1 MGIAVLSGVMDSLS
15 PDSATRSE
23 HKWESHTPGTTT
35 PTNLSDAS
43 LPSRF
48 IACVKREESANRL
61 RSLFA
66 QIGPLG
72 QMVEVIAGGNLKA
85 VQEADVVLLWCVE
98 STRLSLYA

>member
-15 PDSATRSE
+15 PDSATRS
-23 HKWESHTPGTTT
+23 HPKWESHTPGTTT

-61 RSLFA
+61 RAIF
-66 QIGPLG
+66 G
-72 QMVEVIAGGNLKA
+72 QMGALGKMVEATSGQNLKA
-85 VQEADVVLLWCVE
+85 VQEADVVLLWCVR
-98 STRLSLYA
+98 SMAPSSCA